1 MSKDDYFVLAYK
13 LLRYL
18 YRCLKEGTPASWDI
32 IAPNTENFPVSQQYF
47 TYLISHLLADGY
59 IEGIVEMKAIGAPV
73 QFKETTGLAITPKGI
88 AYLEEL
94 DHEACAG
101 VSGPGGRDCQ
111 HGDLPVCV
119 KPCRS

>member
-13 LLRYL
+13 AAAVPVPLP
-18 YRCLKEGTPASWDI
+18 EGGNSGELGHHC
-32 IAPNTENFPVSQQYF
+32 PNTENFPVSQQYF

-88 AYLEEL
+88 AYLEENSH
-94 DHEACAG
+94 HEACAG
-101 VSGPGGRDCQ
+101 ISGPGGR
-111 HGDLPVCV
+111 GLPTW
-119 KPCRS
+119 